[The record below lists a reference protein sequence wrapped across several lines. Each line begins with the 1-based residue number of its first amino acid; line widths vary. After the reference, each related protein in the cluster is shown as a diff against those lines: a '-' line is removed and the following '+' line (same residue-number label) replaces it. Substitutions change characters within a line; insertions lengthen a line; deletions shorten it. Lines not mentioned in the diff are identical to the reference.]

1 MKFPPSQLLKIA
13 MLVLCSLLL
22 SPDPPSL
29 LFHLF
34 SSPPPC
40 CSAQLNS
47 TSPLLHPPPPLPHPL
62 LLCFSSPLLSTSAVL
77 SSLLTAPPLS
87 LFSSVRFV
95 LWLQRL
101 NLLAKHTKSHT
112 CKCTQEKQNPRTF
125 FTISWALNVFWAAFS
140 LSESKGELC
149 LHLCNKSMPELVFNA
164 ISEINLITQFYW
176 QYGFHQNSIKGLTL
190 VNHLVLIIN

>member
-47 TSPLLHPPPPLPHPL
+47 TSPLLHPPPPPLPHPL

-112 CKCTQEKQNPRTF
+112 CKCTQEKKNPRTF

-164 ISEINLITQFYW
+164 ISEINLITQFY
-176 QYGFHQNSIKGLTL
+176 
-190 VNHLVLIIN
+190 